1 MCNNT
6 ITEII
11 DELSRIQVEDSQLA
25 WQERQL
31 VDRLCLL
38 ENLYDDMV
46 RQRTALAPEEQ
57 KRYTTEVF
65 PGILEKCRKLADYFN
80 MCPEL
85 RKNEQDYHMLHSYL
99 QSYCNISDRLLNKLQ
114 QANAPKR
121 ASMLTKMRLWF
132 SEFGTSI
139 VELRGM
145 LAEKTDDS
153 FSAYSN
159 ISVPKIYGRRRT
171 PVTYHRDTIDYVGSG
186 YSLQPIPSLNFDYT

>member
-46 RQRTALAPEEQ
+46 HQRTALAPEEQ
-57 KRYTTEVF
+57 KRYITEVF
-65 PGILEKCRKLADYFN
+65 PGILEKCRKLADYFT

-114 QANAPKR
+114 QANAPER

-159 ISVPKIYGRRRT
+159 ISV
-171 PVTYHRDTIDYVGSG
+171 RDTIDYVGSG
-186 YSLQPIPSLNFDYT
+186 YSLQPIPFLNFDYT